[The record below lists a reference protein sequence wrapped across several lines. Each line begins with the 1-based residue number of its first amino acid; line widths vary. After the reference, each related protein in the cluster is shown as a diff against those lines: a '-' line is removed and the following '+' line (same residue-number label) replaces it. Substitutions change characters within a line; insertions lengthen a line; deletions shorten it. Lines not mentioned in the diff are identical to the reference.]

1 MPGATLDSC
10 WSAFGDARLGPPE
23 MPRVTQA
30 EASKHLPGRVAGRPL
45 RDTGGQ
51 VAGPRGD
58 AEDHSGE
65 DAGGPPRDARARRAW
80 GSSGPPRDAKGQAG
94 GVVGGLPGEV
104 EDPESEGLRKT
115 TRPGARGPA
124 RRGVG

>member
-1 MPGATLDSC
+1 MQG
-10 WSAFGDARLGPPE
+10 LGLRGCQGPLK
-23 MPRVTQA
+23 RR
-30 EASKHLPGRVAGRPL
+30 LPGRVAGRPL

-65 DAGGPPRDARARRAW
+65 DAGGPPRDARARRAR
-80 GSSGPPRDAKGQAG
+80 GSRGPPRDADGQAG
-94 GVVGGLPGEV
+94 GVAGGLPGEV

-115 TRPGARGPA
+115 TPPGARGPA